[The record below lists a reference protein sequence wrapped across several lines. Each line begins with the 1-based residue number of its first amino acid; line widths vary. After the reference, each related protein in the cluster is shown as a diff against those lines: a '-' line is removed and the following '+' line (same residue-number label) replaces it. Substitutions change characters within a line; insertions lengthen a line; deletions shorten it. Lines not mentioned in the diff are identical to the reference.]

1 MTHYVQKSVCVLR
14 LFNVLKR
21 AYWVKLNINA
31 FVQRYFS
38 LYPTIFGQKDLN
50 AFLLFA
56 SDVIFERRSEIR
68 IAILSV

>member
-1 MTHYVQKSVCVLR
+1 MFESLR
-14 LFNVLKR
+14 TYCGFLKFR
-21 AYWVKLNINA
+21 KEHISA
-31 FVQRYFS
+31 FVQSYFS
-38 LYPTIFGQKDLN
+38 LYPIIFGQKDLN